1 MLEVPQQLE
10 FQFEFFESSASIML
24 PPCGR
29 GPGPCRAVITYGS
42 SVIARCLVC
51 GCIAPI
57 KSQQQREVAK

>member
-1 MLEVPQQLE
+1 MQVPQQLE
-10 FQFEFFESSASIML
+10 FQFEFFESSASIVL

-29 GPGPCRAVITYGS
+29 NLGPCRAVLTHGA